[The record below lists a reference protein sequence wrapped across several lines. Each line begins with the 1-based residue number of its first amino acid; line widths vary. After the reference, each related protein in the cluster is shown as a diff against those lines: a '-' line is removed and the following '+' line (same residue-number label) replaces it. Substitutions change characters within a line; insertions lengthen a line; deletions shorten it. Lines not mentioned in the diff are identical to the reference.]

1 MKTYRIDFCRTNRK
15 GEENLLIMELPR
27 ERFTNREFKGCVI
40 AQLFELA
47 AQGIH
52 NKMLSAYVSCDGRKV
67 LTFRCD
73 TKVDGSTIDAHVY
86 VARPREVFHYLRTM
100 NIAC

>member
-1 MKTYRIDFCRTNRK
+1 MKTYRIDFCRTKRN

-27 ERFTNREFKGCVI
+27 ERFTRREFKDCVI

-47 AQGIH
+47 CEGIE
-52 NKMLSAYVSCDGRKV
+52 NKMLSAYVSCDGRKM

-73 TKVDGSTIDAHVY
+73 TQVDGSTIDAHVY
-86 VARPREVFHYLRTM
+86 AARPREVFHHLRTM
-100 NIAC
+100 NIAS

>member
-1 MKTYRIDFCRTNRK
+1 MKTYRIDFCRTKRN

-27 ERFTNREFKGCVI
+27 ERFTRREFKDCVI

-47 AQGIH
+47 GEGSR
-52 NKMLSAYVSCDGRKV
+52 NKMLFAYVSCDGRKV

-86 VARPREVFHYLRTM
+86 VARPREVFHKLRTM
-100 NIAC
+100 TIAA

>member
-1 MKTYRIDFCRTNRK
+1 MKTYTIHFNRAK
-15 GEENLLIMELPR
+15 RSGEENLLVMEFQR
-27 ERFTNREFKGCVI
+27 ERFTSREFKDCVL

-47 AQGIH
+47 GEGSR

-86 VARPREVFHYLRTM
+86 VARPREVFHKLRTM
-100 NIAC
+100 TIAA

>member
-1 MKTYRIDFCRTNRK
+1 MKTYRIDFCRTKRN

-27 ERFTNREFKGCVI
+27 ERFTRREFKDCVI

-47 AQGIH
+47 GEGSR

-86 VARPREVFHYLRTM
+86 VARPREIFHKLRTM
-100 NIAC
+100 TIAA